1 MKVKSGYFSGIIIET
16 LIPTHR
22 NTDMIRQ
29 FFIQTGRYILF
40 MEKVFRRPEKWK
52 ITARQFIQ
60 ESDKLIIN
68 SIPLIALIS
77 IFIGAVL
84 VIQTAGNL
92 QSPFIPKM
100 YVGYMTRES
109 LVLEF
114 SSTMVC
120 LILAGKIG
128 SNISSEIGT
137 MRITEQ
143 IDAMEM
149 MGVNSANFLV
159 LPKIISC
166 TLLTPLL
173 MLMSVFLGITGGYL
187 TVLFTDVIRIADYI
201 QGIRYWFVSFFIT
214 YSCIK
219 TAVFAFF
226 ISSVSA
232 YFGYYAEGGSLGVGR
247 NSTRAIVIT
256 SALILIFDLILTK
269 LML

>member
-1 MKVKSGYFSGIIIET
+1 MFKS
-16 LIPTHR
+16 L
-22 NTDMIRQ
+22 
-29 FFIQTGRYILF
+29 FIQTGRYVLF
-40 MEKVFRRPEKWK
+40 MCKVFRRPEKWK
-52 ITARQFIQ
+52 MSARQFIA
-60 ESDKLIIN
+60 ESDKLIID

-84 VIQTAGNL
+84 VIQTAGNME
-92 QSPFIPKM
+92 SPFIPKM

-120 LILAGKIG
+120 LILAGKMG

-149 MGVNSANFLV
+149 MGVNSANFLIF
-159 LPKIISC
+159 PKILSC

-173 MLMSVFLGITGGYL
+173 MLMSFILGIIGGYV
-187 TVLFTDVIRIADYI
+187 TVSITGVVTIADYVT
-201 QGIRYWFVSFFIT
+201 GIRYWFIGFYIT

-219 TAVFAFF
+219 TAVFGFIIAS
-226 ISSVSA
+226 ISSF
-232 YFGYYAEGGSLGVGR
+232 FGYFATGGSLGVGHS
-247 NSTRAIVIT
+247 STRAIVIS

-269 LML
+269 LLL

>member
-1 MKVKSGYFSGIIIET
+1 MF
-16 LIPTHR
+16 
-22 NTDMIRQ
+22 RQ
-29 FFIQTGRYILF
+29 FFIQTGRYLLF
-40 MEKVFRRPEKWK
+40 LGKVFRRPEKWK
-52 ITARQFIQ
+52 ISARQFIQ
-60 ESDKLIIN
+60 ESDKLILD

-77 IFIGAVL
+77 VFIGAVL

-92 QSPFIPKM
+92 ESPFIPKM

-120 LILAGKIG
+120 LILAGKMG
-128 SNISSEIGT
+128 SNIASEIGT

-159 LPKIISC
+159 LPKVVAC
-166 TLLTPLL
+166 TLLTPFL
-173 MLMSVFLGITGGYL
+173 MLMSVFLGLTGGYL
-187 TVLFTDVIRIADYI
+187 TVLITDIIRIADYV
-201 QGIRYWFVSFFIT
+201 QGIRYWFVSWFIT
-214 YSCIK
+214 YSCVK

-226 ISSVSA
+226 ISSVSSF
-232 YFGYYAEGGSLGVGR
+232 FGYYASNGSLGVGK
-247 NSTRAIVIT
+247 NSTRAIVIS